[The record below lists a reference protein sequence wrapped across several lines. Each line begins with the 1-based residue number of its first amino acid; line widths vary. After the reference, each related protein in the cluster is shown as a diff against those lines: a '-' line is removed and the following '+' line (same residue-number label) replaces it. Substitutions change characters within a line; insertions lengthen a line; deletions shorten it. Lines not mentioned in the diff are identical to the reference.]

1 MSKLIVSE
9 IEDGLVELRLNRP
22 IKHNAIDYE
31 IMDEIKRNLQSLKAK
46 KNLRALIL
54 TGEGDKA
61 FCSGG
66 DVKAFQHLKTRDE
79 AYFMLSKMG
88 DVLYELMTFP
98 LPTFAIINGIALG
111 GGCEIATACDIRIA
125 RKGATL
131 GFIQGQLSI
140 TTGWGGATLLYEKLS
155 YEHAI
160 SFLYSAKKISSK
172 DAEHMGFIQKTVSDE
187 NYNEQSYS
195 FIKESLVKDPNV
207 LRAYKAVKVSQ
218 WEQSNLY
225 SRMMSEINRCAELWS
240 SEEHHHA
247 VSAFL
252 TRKGKSL

>member
-1 MSKLIVSE
+1 MNKLIVSE
-9 IEDGLVELRLNRP
+9 FEDGLVELRLNRP
-22 IKHNAIDYE
+22 IKHNAIDYG
-31 IMDEIKRNLQSLKAK
+31 IMDEIKRYLQLLKAK

-98 LPTFAIINGIALG
+98 LPTFALINGIALG

-155 YEHAI
+155 YEQAI
-160 SFLYSAKKISSK
+160 SFLYSAKKMSAN

-187 NYNEQSYS
+187 NYKELGYS
-195 FIKESLVKDPNV
+195 FIKESLVNDPNV

-240 SEEHHHA
+240 SEEHHQA

-252 TRKGKSL
+252 TRKEKS